1 MRDEEEK
8 SESGMVNGRIG
19 DCVGDGYEGF
29 KDVVWLEWQWKT
41 CSWKITFLE
50 IKTVLVWKTYSLY
63 PLIPK
68 GYTIKYA
75 LSSSVLKFGST
86 MKKSGSIC

>member
-29 KDVVWLEWQWKT
+29 KDVVWLEWQ
-41 CSWKITFLE
+41 
-50 IKTVLVWKTYSLY
+50 
-63 PLIPK
+63 
-68 GYTIKYA
+68 
-75 LSSSVLKFGST
+75 
-86 MKKSGSIC
+86 